1 VKIKNRQ
8 KMFLHMDIS
17 KQIKF
22 FIKSCVI
29 FSILSFVF
37 SLTGFAFHADDSSI
51 IGNPLIVSNPSLEHI
66 FGHVLFGMIAGAV
79 SLSLKYV
86 FMTGAFALLVDADHL
101 LQFFNV
107 EMISRFVHSFPFAII
122 IAVIMLYVFG
132 KKDYRLAAISFS
144 AIISHIAFDTWLTG
158 QIYPGSTSGFP
169 LLSPFTVEIFRFQGL
184 DWLYLEIL
192 AIAIVGIIAILDRKI
207 SIKNCIKK

>member
-1 VKIKNRQ
+1 
-8 KMFLHMDIS
+8 MDIS

-29 FSILSFVF
+29 FSILSFCF
-37 SLTGFAFHADDSSI
+37 SLTGLTFTDDTSI

-107 EMISRFVHSFPFAII
+107 EMISRMIHSLPFAII

-144 AIISHIAFDTWLTG
+144 AIISHIAFDTWLVG
-158 QIYPGSTSGFP
+158 QIHPGSTGGFP
-169 LLSPFTVEIFRFQGL
+169 LFSPLTLEIIKFQGL

-192 AIAIVGIIAILDRKI
+192 AVVIIGIIAVLNRKI

>member
-1 VKIKNRQ
+1 VKIKNSQ
-8 KMFLHMDIS
+8 KIFLRVKLS
-17 KQIKF
+17 GQIKF

-29 FSILSFVF
+29 FSILSFGF
-37 SLTGFAFHADDSSI
+37 SLIGFTFTDDSSI
-51 IGNPLIVSNPSLEHI
+51 IGSPLIVSNPSLEHI
-66 FGHVLFGMIAGAV
+66 FGHVFFGMIAGAI
-79 SLSLKYV
+79 SLSLRYI
-86 FMTGAFALLVDADHL
+86 FLSGALALLLDADHL
-101 LQFFNV
+101 LQFFDV

-132 KKDYRLAAISFS
+132 KKDYRLAVISFS
-144 AIISHIAFDTWLTG
+144 AIISHIAFDTWLAG

-192 AIAIVGIIAILDRKI
+192 AIVIVGIIAILSRKI
-207 SIKNCIKK
+207 SIKNHIEK

>member
-1 VKIKNRQ
+1 MK
-8 KMFLHMDIS
+8 LS
-17 KQIKF
+17 GQIKF

-29 FSILSFVF
+29 FSILSFGF

-51 IGNPLIVSNPSLEHI
+51 IGSPLIVSNPSLEHI
-66 FGHVLFGMIAGAV
+66 FGHVLFGMIAGAI

-101 LQFFNV
+101 LQFFDV

-144 AIISHIAFDTWLTG
+144 AILSHIAFDTWFVG
-158 QIYPGSTSGFP
+158 QIFPGSTGGFP
-169 LLSPFTVEIFRFQGL
+169 LLSPFTVEIIQFQGF
-184 DWLYLEIL
+184 DWLYLEVL
-192 AIAIVGIIAILDRKI
+192 AIVIVGIIAVFDRKI
-207 SIKNCIKK
+207 SIKSHVRK

>member
-1 VKIKNRQ
+1 VKI
-8 KMFLHMDIS
+8 S
-17 KQIKF
+17 EQIKF

-29 FSILSFVF
+29 FSILSFGF
-37 SLTGFAFHADDSSI
+37 SLTGFTFHADDSSI

-107 EMISRFVHSFPFAII
+107 EMISRSVHSFPFAII

-144 AIISHIAFDTWLTG
+144 AIISHIAFDTWLVG
-158 QIYPGSTSGFP
+158 QIHPGSTGGFP
-169 LLSPFTVEIFRFQGL
+169 LFSPLTLEIFQLQGL

-192 AIAIVGIIAILDRKI
+192 AVVIIGIIAVLNRKI

>member
-1 VKIKNRQ
+1 MKV
-8 KMFLHMDIS
+8 S
-17 KQIKF
+17 EQIKF

-29 FSILSFVF
+29 FSVLAFGF
-37 SLTGFAFHADDSSI
+37 SLTVFLFPDDSYI

-66 FGHVLFGMIAGAV
+66 FGHVLFGMIAGAI
-79 SLSLKYV
+79 SLSLRYV
-86 FMTGAFALLVDADHL
+86 FLSGALALLVDVDHL
-101 LQFFNV
+101 LQFLDV
-107 EMISRFVHSFPFAII
+107 EMISRMIHSLPFAII

-132 KKDYRLAAISFS
+132 KKDYSLAAISFS
-144 AIISHIAFDTWLTG
+144 AIISHIAFDTWLAG

-192 AIAIVGIIAILDRKI
+192 AIAVVGIIAILDRKI

>member
-1 VKIKNRQ
+1 
-8 KMFLHMDIS
+8 MFLGVILS

-29 FSILSFVF
+29 FSVLSFIF
-37 SLTGFAFHADDSSI
+37 SLTGLLFTDDSYI
-51 IGNPLIVSNPSLEHI
+51 IGNPFVVSTPTLEHV
-66 FGHVLFGMIAGAV
+66 FGHVAFGVIAGAI
-79 SLSLKYV
+79 SLSLRYV
-86 FMTGAFALLVDADHL
+86 FLSGALALLVDADHL
-101 LQFFNV
+101 LQFLDL
-107 EMISRFVHSFPFAII
+107 EMISRMAHSLPFAII
-122 IAVIMLYVFG
+122 IAVIMLYIIG

-144 AIISHIAFDTWLTG
+144 AIISHIAFDIWFHG

-169 LLSPFTVEIFRFQGL
+169 LLSPFTVEIFQFQGL

-207 SIKNCIKK
+207 SIKNHIEK

>member
-1 VKIKNRQ
+1 MKIKNSQ
-8 KMFLHMDIS
+8 KIFLRVKLS
-17 KQIKF
+17 GQIKF

-29 FSILSFVF
+29 FSILSFGF
-37 SLTGFAFHADDSSI
+37 SLTGFIFHADDSSI

-66 FGHVLFGMIAGAV
+66 LGHVLFGMIAGAV

-122 IAVIMLYVFG
+122 IAVIMLYAFG

-144 AIISHIAFDTWLTG
+144 AIISHIAFDTWLAG

-192 AIAIVGIIAILDRKI
+192 AIVIVGIIAILDRKI
-207 SIKNCIKK
+207 SIKNHIEK

>member
-1 VKIKNRQ
+1 
-8 KMFLHMDIS
+8 MDIS

-22 FIKSCVI
+22 FIKSCAI
-29 FSILSFVF
+29 FSILSFCF
-37 SLTGFAFHADDSSI
+37 SLTGFLFPDDSYI
-51 IGNPLIVSNPSLEHI
+51 IGSPLIVSNPSLEHI
-66 FGHVLFGMIAGAV
+66 LGHILFGMIAGAI

-86 FMTGAFALLVDADHL
+86 FMTGAFALLLDADHL

-122 IAVIMLYVFG
+122 IAVIMLYAFG

-144 AIISHIAFDTWLTG
+144 AIISHIAFDVWFTG
-158 QIYPGSTSGFP
+158 QIFPGLASEFP
-169 LLSPFTVEIFRFQGL
+169 LFSPFTVEIIRFQGF

-192 AIAIVGIIAILDRKI
+192 AIIIVGVIVMLNRRI
-207 SIKNCIKK
+207 SKKNYVGN